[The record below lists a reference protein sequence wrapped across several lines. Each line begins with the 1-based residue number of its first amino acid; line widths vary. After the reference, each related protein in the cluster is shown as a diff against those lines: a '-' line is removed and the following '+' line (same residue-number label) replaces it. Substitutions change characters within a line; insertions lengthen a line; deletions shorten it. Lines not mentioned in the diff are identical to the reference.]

1 MATRIFNIV
10 CVLLAGSF
18 VFAQAERA
26 GAQQPSDKQ
35 IIDALKPKGLTRGL
49 GSSTP
54 PPPNPREQRLI
65 ENLKNKPTRSI
76 TVEERTEVAAIA
88 KTKPAIDL
96 EIYFEYNSA
105 QITPQALPTLQALAS
120 ALSDAQFGSSTFMVG
135 GHTDAK
141 GSAEYNKDLS
151 ERRAEAVK
159 RFLVEQAKVAPDR
172 LMPIGF
178 GKEQL
183 KIPANPYADQNRRV
197 QVVNMTAR

>member
-1 MATRIFNIV
+1 MTTRIFHIV

-35 IIDALKPKGLTRGL
+35 IIDALKPKKGLTRGL
-49 GSSTP
+49 GNSA

-65 ENLKNKPTRSI
+65 ENLKSKPTRSI

-96 EIYFEYNSA
+96 EIYFDYNSA
-105 QITPQALPTLQALAS
+105 QITPRALPTLQALAR
-120 ALSDAQFGSSTFMVG
+120 ALSDAQFGGSTFMVG

-141 GSAEYNKDLS
+141 GSPEYNKDLS

-159 RFLVEQAKVAPDR
+159 RFLVEQAKVGPER

-183 KIPANPYADQNRRV
+183 KNQGNPYADENRRV
-197 QVVNMTAR
+197 QVVNMTGN